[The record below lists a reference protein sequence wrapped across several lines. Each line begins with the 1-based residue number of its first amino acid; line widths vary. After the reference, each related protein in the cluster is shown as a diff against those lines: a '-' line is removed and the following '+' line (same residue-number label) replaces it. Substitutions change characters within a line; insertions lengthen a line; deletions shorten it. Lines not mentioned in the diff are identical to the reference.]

1 MTDSNVGT
9 PGAGNTGA
17 GNTGTEMSVRRL
29 TLAVCVLFFANGAV
43 YGNWLPRLPEI
54 RDRLDVSNA
63 GLAVA
68 LLGGGVGGIVGSIA
82 VGRVMT
88 RLGSRR
94 LVLWSLLFLP
104 MCMTLIAF
112 VGEPWMLL
120 VVLALIGV
128 TDVLADV
135 AMNAQGVIAQERLK
149 RSIMNRLH
157 GLWSLGF
164 ATGTLVGS
172 ICAGLDV
179 DLRLQV
185 VSVAVVLIVLSRVVG
200 RHLSTTDPRHDESG
214 EATPSRR
221 QLGIVAIALAVA
233 GAGAISLEGAPN
245 EWASLLMRDEFG
257 IGSWAGFGT
266 VAFGSGML
274 LGRFSGDH
282 VQERLGFDRMF
293 RFATVLI
300 VVGLAAAIVTD
311 VVVLALLGLFVSGVG
326 QSVIFPRLYLVA
338 ARVPGLSA
346 GAGLGAL
353 MVGLRVGGMATTL
366 SMGAISDATN
376 LRVALAVVG
385 VVALAALLVSNAAVA
400 RRVV

>member
-1 MTDSNVGT
+1 
-9 PGAGNTGA
+9 
-17 GNTGTEMSVRRL
+17 MSSTRRL
-29 TLAVCVLFFANGAV
+29 TIAVSALFFANGAV

-54 RDRLDVSNA
+54 KDRLDVSNS

-68 LLGGGVGGIVGSIA
+68 LLGGGIGGIVGSLA
-82 VGRVMT
+82 VGRVMS

-94 LVLWSLLFLP
+94 LVLSSLLLLP
-104 MCMTLIAF
+104 ACMAMIAF

-135 AMNAQGVIAQERLK
+135 AMNAQGVIVQERLQ

-164 ATGTLVGS
+164 ASGTLVGS
-172 ICAGLDV
+172 VCAGLKI
-179 DLRLQV
+179 DLRVQV
-185 VSVAVVLIVLSRVVG
+185 IVVATVLIVLSRVMG
-200 RHLSTTDPRHDESG
+200 RHLEAIDPRHDKAGDE
-214 EATPSRR
+214 TPSRR
-221 QLGIVAIALAVA
+221 HLGIVAVALAVA
-233 GAGAISLEGAPN
+233 GAGAIALEGAPN

-274 LGRFSGDH
+274 LGRFSGDY
-282 VQERLGFDRMF
+282 VQERIGFDKMF

-300 VVGLAAAIVTD
+300 VVGLAAAVVTNI
-311 VVVLALLGLFVSGVG
+311 VVVGLLGLFVSGVG

-338 ARVPGLSA
+338 ARIPGLSA

-353 MVGLRVGGMATTL
+353 MVGLRIGGMATTL

-385 VVALAALLVSNAAVA
+385 VVALAMLLVSNAEVT
-400 RRVV
+400 RRTV

>member
-1 MTDSNVGT
+1 VTNSNT
-9 PGAGNTGA
+9 ANTEAEGK
-17 GNTGTEMSVRRL
+17 TTESSTRRL
-29 TLAVCVLFFANGAV
+29 TLAVCVLFFSNGAV

-54 RDRLDVSNA
+54 KDRLEVSNS

-68 LLGGGVGGIVGSIA
+68 LLGGGIGGIVGSLV
-82 VGRVMT
+82 VGRIML
-88 RLGSRR
+88 RIGSKRVVLNTL
-94 LVLWSLLFLP
+94 LVLPLF
-104 MCMTLIAF
+104 MATIAF
-112 VGEPWMLL
+112 VGKAWMLL
-120 VVLALIGV
+120 VVLALIGLV
-128 TDVLADV
+128 DVMADV
-135 AMNAQGVIAQERLK
+135 AMNAQGVIAQERLG

-164 ATGTLVGS
+164 ASGTLVGS
-172 ICAGLDV
+172 LCAGFDV
-179 DLRLQV
+179 DLRVQV
-185 VSVAVVLIVLSRVVG
+185 VSVAIVLIALSRVVG
-200 RHLSTTDPRHDESG
+200 RHLAATDPQHDASG
-214 EATPSRR
+214 DVAPSRR
-221 QLGIVAIALAVA
+221 QLGIVAVALAIA

-300 VVGLAAAIVTD
+300 VLGLAAAIITN
-311 VVVLALLGLFVSGVG
+311 VVVVGLLGLFVSGVG

-338 ARVPGLSA
+338 ARIPGLSA

-376 LRVALAVVG
+376 LRMALAVVG
-385 VVALAALLVSNAAVA
+385 IVALMALLVSNAAVA
-400 RRVV
+400 KRVV

>member
-1 MTDSNVGT
+1 VSNSNIGNTEAEGKTTDSST
-9 PGAGNTGA
+9 
-17 GNTGTEMSVRRL
+17 RRF

-54 RDRLDVSNA
+54 KDRLDVTNS

-68 LLGGGVGGIVGSIA
+68 LLGGGIGGIVGSLV
-82 VGRVMT
+82 VGRIM
-88 RLGSRR
+88 LHIGSKRVVLNTL
-94 LVLWSLLFLP
+94 LVLPLF
-104 MCMTLIAF
+104 MALIAF
-112 VGEPWMLL
+112 VGRAWMLL
-120 VVLALIGV
+120 MVLALIGLV
-128 TDVLADV
+128 DVMADV
-135 AMNAQGVIAQERLK
+135 AMNAQGVIAQERLQ

-164 ATGTLVGS
+164 ASGTLVGS
-172 ICAGLDV
+172 LCAGFDV
-179 DLRLQV
+179 DLRVQV
-185 VSVAVVLIVLSRVVG
+185 VSVAIVLIALSRVVG
-200 RHLSTTDPRHDESG
+200 RHLAATDPQHDASG
-214 EATPSRR
+214 DVAPSRR
-221 QLGIVAIALAVA
+221 QLGIVAVALAIA

-300 VVGLAAAIVTD
+300 VLGLAAAIITN
-311 VVVLALLGLFVSGVG
+311 VVVVGLLGLFVSGVG

-338 ARVPGLSA
+338 ARIPGLSA

-376 LRVALAVVG
+376 LRMALAVVG
-385 VVALAALLVSNAAVA
+385 IVALMALLVSNAAVA
-400 RRVV
+400 KRVV

>member
-1 MTDSNVGT
+1 MNNSNTDDTQAESPVRESST
-9 PGAGNTGA
+9 
-17 GNTGTEMSVRRL
+17 RRL

-54 RDRLDVSNA
+54 RERLDVSNA

-68 LLGGGVGGIVGSIA
+68 LLGGGVGGIVGSLA
-82 VGRVMT
+82 VGRVMS

-104 MCMTLIAF
+104 ACMTLIGF

-135 AMNAQGVIAQERLK
+135 AMNAQGVIAQERLQ

-164 ATGTLVGS
+164 AAGTLVGS
-172 ICAGLDV
+172 LCAGFDV
-179 DLRLQV
+179 DLRVQV
-185 VSVAVVLIVLSRVVG
+185 VSVAIVLIALSRVVG
-200 RHLSTTDPRHDESG
+200 RHLAATDPQHDATG
-214 EATPSRR
+214 EAAPSRR
-221 QLGIVAIALAVA
+221 QLGIVAVALAVA

-282 VQERLGFDRMF
+282 VQERLGFERMF

-300 VVGLAAAIVTD
+300 VVGLAAAIITNL
-311 VVVLALLGLFVSGVG
+311 VVVGLLGLFVSGVG

-338 ARVPGLSA
+338 ARIPGLSA

-385 VVALAALLVSNAAVA
+385 VVALIALLVSNAAVA

>member
-1 MTDSNVGT
+1 VSNSNTGNTEAEGETTDSST
-9 PGAGNTGA
+9 
-17 GNTGTEMSVRRL
+17 RRF

-54 RDRLDVSNA
+54 KDRLDVTNS

-68 LLGGGVGGIVGSIA
+68 LLGGGIGGIFGSLVVGRIMLRVGSK
-82 VGRVMT
+82 
-88 RLGSRR
+88 R
-94 LVLWSLLFLP
+94 LVLNTLLVLP
-104 MCMTLIAF
+104 LFMALIAF
-112 VGEPWMLL
+112 VGRAWMLL
-120 VVLALIGV
+120 VVLALIGLI
-128 TDVLADV
+128 DVMADV
-135 AMNAQGVIAQERLK
+135 AMNAQGVIAQERLQ

-164 ATGTLVGS
+164 ASGTLVGS
-172 ICAGLDV
+172 VCAGLDV
-179 DLRLQV
+179 DLRVQV
-185 VSVAVVLIVLSRVVG
+185 VTVAAVLIVLSRVVG
-200 RHLSTTDPRHDESG
+200 RHLQAHDSHHHESTTD
-214 EATPSRR
+214 TPSRR
-221 QLGIVAIALAVA
+221 HLGVIAVALAIA
-233 GAGAISLEGAPN
+233 GAGAIALEGAPN

-266 VAFGSGML
+266 VAFGAGML

-300 VVGLAAAIVTD
+300 VVGLAAAIITN
-311 VVVLALLGLFVSGVG
+311 VVVVGLLGLFVSGIG

-338 ARVPGLSA
+338 ARIPGLSA

-376 LRVALAVVG
+376 LRMALAVVG
-385 VVALAALLVSNAAVA
+385 IVALMALLVSNAAVA
-400 RRVV
+400 KRVV

>member
-1 MTDSNVGT
+1 MNNSNTDDTQAESPVRESST
-9 PGAGNTGA
+9 
-17 GNTGTEMSVRRL
+17 RRL

-54 RDRLDVSNA
+54 RERLDVSNA

-68 LLGGGVGGIVGSIA
+68 LLGGGVGGIVGSLA
-82 VGRVMT
+82 VGRVMS

-104 MCMTLIAF
+104 ACMTLIGF

-135 AMNAQGVIAQERLK
+135 AMNAQGVIAQERLQ

-164 ATGTLVGS
+164 AAGTLVGS
-172 ICAGLDV
+172 LCAGFDV
-179 DLRLQV
+179 DLRVQV
-185 VSVAVVLIVLSRVVG
+185 VSVAIVLIALSRVVG
-200 RHLSTTDPRHDESG
+200 RHLAAADPQHDAAG
-214 EATPSRR
+214 EAAPSRR
-221 QLGIVAIALAVA
+221 QLGIVAVALAVA
-233 GAGAISLEGAPN
+233 GAGAIALEGAPN

-282 VQERLGFDRMF
+282 VQERLGFERMF

-300 VVGLAAAIVTD
+300 VVGLAAAISANL
-311 VVVLALLGLFVSGVG
+311 VVVGLLGLFVSGVG

-338 ARVPGLSA
+338 ARIPGLSA

-385 VVALAALLVSNAAVA
+385 VVALIALLVSNAAVA

>member
-1 MTDSNVGT
+1 MTNPNTRDT
-9 PGAGNTGA
+9 HAAGALPESST
-17 GNTGTEMSVRRL
+17 RRL
-29 TLAVCVLFFANGAV
+29 TLSVCVLFFANGAV

-54 RDRLDVSNA
+54 KDRLDVSNA

-68 LLGGGVGGIVGSIA
+68 LLGGGVGGIVGSLA
-82 VGRVMT
+82 VGRIMS

-104 MCMTLIAF
+104 ACMTLIGF

-135 AMNAQGVIAQERLK
+135 AMNAQGVIAQERLQ

-164 ATGTLVGS
+164 ASGTLVGS
-172 ICAGLDV
+172 LCAGFDV
-179 DLRLQV
+179 DLRVQV
-185 VSVAVVLIVLSRVVG
+185 VSVAIVLIALSRVVG
-200 RHLSTTDPRHDESG
+200 RHLAATDPQHDASG
-214 EATPSRR
+214 DATPSRR
-221 QLGIVAIALAVA
+221 QLGIVAVALAIA

-300 VVGLAAAIVTD
+300 VVGLAAAIITN
-311 VVVLALLGLFVSGVG
+311 VVVVGLLGLFVSGVG

-338 ARVPGLSA
+338 ARIPGLSA

-385 VVALAALLVSNAAVA
+385 IVALMALLVSNAAVA
-400 RRVV
+400 KRVV

>member
-1 MTDSNVGT
+1 MTNPNTRDT
-9 PGAGNTGA
+9 HAAGALPESST
-17 GNTGTEMSVRRL
+17 RRL
-29 TLAVCVLFFANGAV
+29 TLSVCVLFFANGAV

-54 RDRLDVSNA
+54 KDRLDVSNA

-68 LLGGGVGGIVGSIA
+68 LLGGGVGGIVGSLA
-82 VGRVMT
+82 VGRIMS

-104 MCMTLIAF
+104 ACMTLIGF

-135 AMNAQGVIAQERLK
+135 AMNAQGVIAQERLQ

-172 ICAGLDV
+172 LCAGFDV
-179 DLRLQV
+179 DLRVQV
-185 VSVAVVLIVLSRVVG
+185 VSVAIVLIALSRVVG
-200 RHLSTTDPRHDESG
+200 RHLAATDPQHDASG
-214 EATPSRR
+214 DATPSRR
-221 QLGIVAIALAVA
+221 QLGIVAVALAIA

-300 VVGLAAAIVTD
+300 VVGLAAAIITN
-311 VVVLALLGLFVSGVG
+311 VVLVGLLGLFVSGVG

-338 ARVPGLSA
+338 ARIPGLSA

-385 VVALAALLVSNAAVA
+385 IIALMALLVSNAAVA
-400 RRVV
+400 KRVV